1 MPKAVFRRTAVRF
14 IAPMLVALASSV
26 AGAQRAADSSF
37 AGLMARLSEAGG
49 YFDSDNIISNEASY
63 LQIASQLTKV
73 GVRGGVYIGVGP
85 DQNFSYIALI
95 RPRIA
100 FMLDVRRDNML
111 EHLLFKSLFMMSRNR
126 YEYLLR
132 LFGKAVPADIESWT
146 GRSTSEILAA
156 FADAR
161 LDSQTVSAARR
172 LSNERIGRF
181 GVPLTPRDREMI
193 DRYRATF
200 VAEGLD
206 TRYSSIGRNNRG
218 DYPSFGR
225 LMMETDRAGRQI
237 SYLADENAF
246 QFVRTMQLNDRIVP
260 VIGNVAGDKAVKA
273 IGQYASERGLNVSA
287 FYLSNVEQYLMG
299 RDGGFDDY
307 ARNVKTLPHDS
318 TSVIIRSFFGR
329 FGATHPL
336 YVAGRGSVS
345 TSMIE
350 PINSFLRAFAAG
362 ELSNYSALVFDRYIK
377 P

>member
-1 MPKAVFRRTAVRF
+1 MKVVFRTTLAWLGASV
-14 IAPMLVALASSV
+14 LVAHSPNV
-26 AGAQRAADSSF
+26 ARAQRTVDSSF
-37 AGLMARLSEAGG
+37 AGVIARLSESGG

-73 GVRGGVYIGVGP
+73 GVHGGVYIGVGP

-95 RPRIA
+95 RPRVA
-100 FMLDVRRDNML
+100 FMLDVRRDNMM
-111 EHLLFKSLFMMSRNR
+111 EHLLFKSLFVSSRNR
-126 YEYLLR
+126 LEYLLR
-132 LFGKAVPADIESWT
+132 LFGKAVPPDIESWT

-161 LDSQTVSAARR
+161 LDSQTVAAARR
-172 LSNERIGRF
+172 LSNERIARF
-181 GVPLTPRDREMI
+181 GVPLTAHDREMI
-193 DRYRATF
+193 DRYRSAF
-200 VAEGLD
+200 VSEGLD

-246 QFVRTMQLNDRIVP
+246 QFVRTMQINDRIIP
-260 VIGNVAGDKAVKA
+260 VVGNVAGDKALKA
-273 IGQYASERGLNVSA
+273 IGQYAAERGLNVSA

-299 RDGGFDDY
+299 RDGGFDEY

-350 PINSFLRAFAAG
+350 PMNSFLRAFAAG
-362 ELSNYSALVFDRYIK
+362 ELTNYSALVFDRYIK

>member
-1 MPKAVFRRTAVRF
+1 MLKVVFRTTLAWLGASVLL
-14 IAPMLVALASSV
+14 AYSPNVAR
-26 AGAQRAADSSF
+26 AQRTVDSSF
-37 AGLMARLSEAGG
+37 AGVIARLSESGG

-95 RPRIA
+95 RPRVA

-111 EHLLFKSLFMMSRNR
+111 EHLLFKSLFVSSRNR
-126 YEYLLR
+126 LEYLLR
-132 LFGKAVPADIESWT
+132 LFGKAVPPDIESWT

-161 LDSQTVSAARR
+161 LDSQTVAAVRKT
-172 LSNERIGRF
+172 SNDRIARF
-181 GVPLTPRDREMI
+181 GVPLTPHDREMI

-200 VAEGLD
+200 VSEGLD

-246 QFVRTMQLNDRIVP
+246 QFVRTMQINDRIIP
-260 VIGNVAGDKAVKA
+260 VVGNVAGDKALKA
-273 IGQYASERGLNVSA
+273 IGQYAAERGLNVSA

-299 RDGGFDDY
+299 RDGGFDEY

-350 PINSFLRAFAAG
+350 RFDSFLKRFQAG
-362 ELSNYSALVFDRYIK
+362 EIRTYPDLVFNGFVQ